1 MNLMEITKGY
11 EPKQSEQQEQTKNSL
26 GTTDR
31 WKQLVKEQA
40 ETLEKVTEERD
51 ELQVRNQKMNEFILE
66 FQKRTHS
73 LKMEKQRLFFENH
86 EMQEEMQKSNAE
98 IQQMTEE
105 LSEMRK
111 LNQSLQQSN
120 DDLRN
125 RNGLMRR
132 NEQEQLEKEI
142 KDVRDRNSKLQIQ
155 VNQSSVE
162 AVEQAQQKQEEAE
175 KKVRT
180 IQCQYNKLQEN
191 AETMKEKADQ
201 KIKSLKQEM
210 KEKTSFWQM
219 AYIIFLV
226 FEMIKSTVVQNDLI
240 ACIKVPVRVWCR
252 YVEWVIRPSELNI
265 WGEKEYFST
274 EWSWCLR
281 VMAIIIIVGA
291 VIAGEMFVLKKIE
304 QYRRVWDKYS
314 IRFMVVS
321 LEMIIVSSDVL
332 RRCMPINLVVLFGI
346 INIAVIEIR
355 IYYRRANEIY

>member
-11 EPKQSEQQEQTKNSL
+11 EPKQNEQTEQMKSL
-26 GTTDR
+26 PDTTDK
-31 WKQLVKEQA
+31 WKQLAKEQA
-40 ETLEKVTEERD
+40 ASLELVTEERD
-51 ELQVRNQKMNEFILE
+51 ELQVRNQKMYEFIQK
-66 FQKRTHS
+66 FQERTHK
-73 LKMEKQRLFFENH
+73 LKMEKQKLFFENH
-86 EMQEEMQKSNAE
+86 EMQDE
-98 IQQMTEE
+98 IRKLNDEIHRLTTE
-105 LSEMRK
+105 LSETQK

-125 RNGLMRR
+125 RNGLMSRS
-132 NEQEQLEKEI
+132 EQERLEEEI

>member
-11 EPKQSEQQEQTKNSL
+11 EPKQNEQTEQMKSL
-26 GTTDR
+26 PDTTDK
-31 WKQLVKEQA
+31 WKQLAKEQA
-40 ETLEKVTEERD
+40 ASLELVTEERD
-51 ELQVRNQKMNEFILE
+51 ELQVRNQKMYEFIQK
-66 FQKRTHS
+66 FQERTHK
-73 LKMEKQRLFFENH
+73 LKMEKQKLFFENH
-86 EMQEEMQKSNAE
+86 EMQDE
-98 IQQMTEE
+98 IRKLNDEIHRLTTE
-105 LSEMRK
+105 LSETQK

-125 RNGLMRR
+125 RNGLMSRS
-132 NEQEQLEKEI
+132 EQERLEEEI

-226 FEMIKSTVVQNDLI
+226 FEMIESTVVQNDLI

-321 LEMIIVSSDVL
+321 LEMIIVSGDVL

>member
-98 IQQMTEE
+98 IQQMTVE

-125 RNGLMRR
+125 RNGLMSRS
-132 NEQEQLEKEI
+132 EQERLEEEI

>member
-1 MNLMEITKGY
+1 M
-11 EPKQSEQQEQTKNSL
+11 
-26 GTTDR
+26 
-31 WKQLVKEQA
+31 
-40 ETLEKVTEERD
+40 
-51 ELQVRNQKMNEFILE
+51 
-66 FQKRTHS
+66 
-73 LKMEKQRLFFENH
+73 
-86 EMQEEMQKSNAE
+86 
-98 IQQMTEE
+98 
-105 LSEMRK
+105 
-111 LNQSLQQSN
+111 
-120 DDLRN
+120 
-125 RNGLMRR
+125 
-132 NEQEQLEKEI
+132 
-142 KDVRDRNSKLQIQ
+142 
-155 VNQSSVE
+155 E

-191 AETMKEKADQ
+191 AET
-201 KIKSLKQEM
+201 M

-321 LEMIIVSSDVL
+321 LEMIIVSGDVL

>member
-86 EMQEEMQKSNAE
+86 EMQDE
-98 IQQMTEE
+98 IRKLNDEIHRLTTE
-105 LSEMRK
+105 LSETQK

-125 RNGLMRR
+125 RNGLMSRS
-132 NEQEQLEKEI
+132 EQERLEEEI

>member
-125 RNGLMRR
+125 RNGLMSRS
-132 NEQEQLEKEI
+132 EQEQIEKEI
-142 KDVRDRNSKLQIQ
+142 EDDVIDFFRIPFMWYIRFCEWLVFPTYD
-155 VNQSSVE
+155 
-162 AVEQAQQKQEEAE
+162 
-175 KKVRT
+175 
-180 IQCQYNKLQEN
+180 N
-191 AETMKEKADQ
+191 AFKQ
-201 KIKSLKQEM
+201 KI
-210 KEKTSFWQM
+210 
-219 AYIIFLV
+219 AYTGGRTWIIPLLW
-226 FEMIKSTVVQNDLI
+226 KD
-240 ACIKVPVRVWCR
+240 A
-252 YVEWVIRPSELNI
+252 
-265 WGEKEYFST
+265 
-274 EWSWCLR
+274 
-281 VMAIIIIVGA
+281 A
-291 VIAGEMFVLKKIE
+291 MF
-304 QYRRVWDKYS
+304 
-314 IRFMVVS
+314 
-321 LEMIIVSSDVL
+321 
-332 RRCMPINLVVLFGI
+332 
-346 INIAVIEIR
+346 
-355 IYYRRANEIY
+355 

>member
-1 MNLMEITKGY
+1 MNLMEIGKKPEIQPT
-11 EPKQSEQQEQTKNSL
+11 ETADQMKNL
-26 GTTDR
+26 PDTTDK
-31 WKQLVKEQA
+31 WKQLAKEQA
-40 ETLEKVTEERD
+40 ASLELVTEERD
-51 ELQVRNQKMNEFILE
+51 KLQVRNQKMNEFIQK
-66 FQKRTHS
+66 FQERTHK
-73 LKMEKQRLFFENH
+73 LKMEKQKLFFENH
-86 EMQEEMQKSNAE
+86 EMQDE
-98 IQQMTEE
+98 IRKLNDEIHRLTTE
-105 LSEMRK
+105 LSETQK
-111 LNQSLQQSN
+111 LNQSLQKNN

-125 RNGLMRR
+125 RNGLKSRS
-132 NEQEQLEKEI
+132 EQEQLEEEI

>member
-1 MNLMEITKGY
+1 MNLIEITKGC
-11 EPKQSEQQEQTKNSL
+11 ESKQNEQTEQMKSL
-26 GTTDR
+26 PDITDK
-31 WKQLVKEQA
+31 WKQLAKEQA
-40 ETLEKVTEERD
+40 ASLELVTEERD
-51 ELQVRNQKMNEFILE
+51 ELQVRNQKMNEFIQK
-66 FQKRTHS
+66 FQERTHK
-73 LKMEKQRLFFENH
+73 LKMEKQKLFFENH
-86 EMQEEMQKSNAE
+86 EMQDE
-98 IQQMTEE
+98 IRKLNDEIHRLTTE
-105 LSEMRK
+105 LSEKQK

-125 RNGLMRR
+125 RNGLMSRS
-132 NEQEQLEKEI
+132 EQEQLEEEI
-142 KDVRDRNSKLQIQ
+142 RDVRDQNSKLQIQ

-191 AETMKEKADQ
+191 AETVKEKADQ
-201 KIKSLKQEM
+201 KIKSLKKEM

-240 ACIKVPVRVWCR
+240 ACIKVPIKVWCR
-252 YVEWVIRPSELNI
+252 YVEWVIYPSELNI

-321 LEMIIVSSDVL
+321 LEMIIVSGDVL